1 MEIRQP
7 MTRPQH
13 TTLAVRAAAL
23 LFSISGPLTAQAPS
37 PAKTATP
44 AIPVTTFP
52 SAPQIVAPGVIST
65 PGEEFK
71 ATVSPD
77 GRTLLYTF
85 TDRSFHRMTIVQS
98 ARRGT
103 TWGEPKVAAFSGI
116 WRDGDPSFAPD
127 GRSLLFI
134 SNRPLPGDSAGTVR
148 RDFNIWKIER
158 RADGSWGTPVAL
170 GPEINSND
178 FEFSPALTASGV
190 LYFSRGNDILRATPS
205 GTGFDKPVA
214 LPFVNGGDPA
224 ISSDDRFIVFDADGP
239 TAGDADLYI
248 SCRTAD
254 GWTPPSRLAEP
265 VSSTFQEG
273 DPAISADGRTLYFF
287 SERRPPSD
295 RTPRSR
301 RASYAEIVREAR
313 ENVLNG
319 SRNIYRLDISSFKC
333 PAQP

>member
-1 MEIRQP
+1 
-7 MTRPQH
+7 MTCSPRATVAPS
-13 TTLAVRAAAL
+13 AAAL
-23 LFSISGPLTAQAPS
+23 LLSLASVLTAQSTPS
-37 PAKTATP
+37 AKA
-44 AIPVTTFP
+44 ASAPVTTFP
-52 SAPQIVAPGVIST
+52 TPPQMVAPGVIST
-65 PGEEFK
+65 PAEEFK

-98 ARRGT
+98 VRQGT
-103 TWGEPKVAAFSGI
+103 TWGKPTVVPFSGI

-148 RDFNIWKIER
+148 RDFNIWKVER
-158 RADGSWGTPVAL
+158 DADGSWREPVAL

-178 FEFSPALTASGV
+178 FEFSPALTSSGV
-190 LYFSRGNDILRATPS
+190 LYFSRGNDILRATPN
-205 GTGFDKPVA
+205 GAGFDKPVV

-254 GWTPPSRLAEP
+254 GWAPPSRLAEP
-265 VSSTFQEG
+265 VSSSFQEG

-295 RTPRSR
+295 KTPRRR
-301 RASYAEIVREAR
+301 RATYAEIVRDAMA
-313 ENVLNG
+313 NVLNG
-319 SRNIYRLDISSFKC
+319 SRNIYQLDISSFKC

>member
-1 MEIRQP
+1 
-7 MTRPQH
+7 MTRSLH
-13 TTLAVRAAAL
+13 ATAVLSAAAL
-23 LFSISGPLTAQAPS
+23 FLSISGVLAAQSTP
-37 PAKTATP
+37 PAKP
-44 AIPVTTFP
+44 ASPPVPVTTFP

-65 PGEEFK
+65 PAEEFK

-77 GRTLLYTF
+77 GNTLLYTF

-98 ARRGT
+98 TRRGT
-103 TWGEPKVAAFSGI
+103 TWGKPAVVPFSGI

-134 SNRPLPGDSAGTVR
+134 SNRPLPGDSVGTVR

-158 RADGSWGTPVAL
+158 HADGSWGTPVAL

-190 LYFSRGNDILRATPS
+190 LYFSRGNDILRATPN
-205 GTGFDKPVA
+205 GPGFDRPVV

-265 VSSTFQEG
+265 VSSNFQEG

-295 RTPRSR
+295 RTPRQH
-301 RASYAEIVREAR
+301 RATFAEIAREAR

-319 SRNIYRLDISSFKC
+319 SRNIYQLDISSYKC
-333 PAQP
+333 PARP